1 MLSRSNALSFQWLNV
16 LQRTGAHMERRWKE
30 KAKTEA
36 QLSATGDVAAVT
48 AAETVTNK
56 IAGLSIGENG
66 GKTGAHGSV
75 WKPKSYGTAS
85 GGAVTEVE
93 NGAGVEASVASAQKN
108 GGSGLSKIFRG
119 NLLEKFS
126 VNNSTY
132 TRAQIRAT
140 FYPKFE
146 NEKSDQEVY
155 SFCLAFFFFFFFF
168 FSCSEMCLSCDIYA
182 FCLKCV

>member
-1 MLSRSNALSFQWLNV
+1 M
-16 LQRTGAHMERRWKE
+16 
-30 KAKTEA
+30 
-36 QLSATGDVAAVT
+36 SATGDAAAVA
-48 AAETVTNK
+48 AAETVSNK
-56 IAGLSIGENG
+56 LAGLSIGE
-66 GKTGAHGSV
+66 GKTGAQGSV

-85 GGAVTEVE
+85 GGAATEVE
-93 NGAGVEASVASAQKN
+93 SGAGVEASVASTQKN

-119 NLLEKFS
+119 NLLENFT

-155 SFCLAFFFFFFFF
+155 SFCLAFFFFFFLF
-168 FSCSEMCLSCDIYA
+168 
-182 FCLKCV
+182 